1 MKPISIF
8 RMLFGLLMA
17 VLFGACQNEN
27 NQVVKET
34 TESFFSTTRMHN
46 EIDQQALS
54 TDLAALLQQAIE
66 AETNDAALTKAGPFP
81 TDKPMLIEGDIFS
94 SLYEGRTSAKVKSI
108 RYKDNNALVVMDLEN
123 KPYNTKWSDTAVLT
137 KEGNT
142 WKIDNVL
149 FGQNNNMGNT
159 KAVLN
164 NFLNACRD
172 KLKQRSVQ

>member
-8 RMLFGLLMA
+8 RLLFGLLIA

-34 TESFFSTTRMHN
+34 SESFFSTTRMHN
-46 EIDQQALS
+46 EIDQQSLS

-66 AETNDAALTKAGPFP
+66 AENNDAALTKAGPFP

-94 SLYEGRTSAKVKSI
+94 SLYEGRTTAKVKSI

-123 KPYNTKWSDTAVLT
+123 KPYHIQWIDTAVLV

-149 FGQNNNMGNT
+149 YGQNNHMGST
-159 KAVLN
+159 RAVLT

-172 KLKQRSVQ
+172 KLKQKTVQ